1 MTGEQVVLEFVFEL
15 VLELL
20 LDGIFALIKKYVK
33 NGFLRVVLYA
43 LTLLAFV
50 GILIGTVILV
60 LNIAAAVFKAL
71 IGIFN

>member
-1 MTGEQVVLEFVFEL
+1 MLEFVFEL

-33 NGFLRVVLYA
+33 NRFLRVVLYA

-71 IGIFN
+71 IVIFN

>member
-1 MTGEQVVLEFVFEL
+1 MLEFVFEL

-20 LDGIFALIKKYVK
+20 LDGIFALIKKHVK
-33 NGFLRVVLYA
+33 NRFLRVVLYV

-50 GILIGTVILV
+50 GIIIGAVILV
-60 LNIAAAVFKAL
+60 LNMAAAVFRAL

>member
-1 MTGEQVVLEFVFEL
+1 MLEFVFEL

-43 LTLLAFV
+43 LPLLAFV
-50 GILIGTVILV
+50 GFLIGTVILV

-71 IGIFN
+71 IVIFN

>member
-1 MTGEQVVLEFVFEL
+1 MLEFVFEL

-20 LDGIFALIKKYVK
+20 LDGIFALIKKHVK
-33 NGFLRVVLYA
+33 NRFLRLVLYV

-50 GILIGTVILV
+50 GIIIGAVILV
-60 LNIAAAVFKAL
+60 LNMVAAVFRAL

>member
-1 MTGEQVVLEFVFEL
+1 MLEFVFEL

-71 IGIFN
+71 IVIFN

>member
-1 MTGEQVVLEFVFEL
+1 MLEFVFEL

>member
-1 MTGEQVVLEFVFEL
+1 MLEFIFEL

-33 NGFLRVVLYA
+33 NRLLRVVLYV

-50 GILIGTVILV
+50 VIIIGAVILA

-71 IGIFN
+71 AGIFN